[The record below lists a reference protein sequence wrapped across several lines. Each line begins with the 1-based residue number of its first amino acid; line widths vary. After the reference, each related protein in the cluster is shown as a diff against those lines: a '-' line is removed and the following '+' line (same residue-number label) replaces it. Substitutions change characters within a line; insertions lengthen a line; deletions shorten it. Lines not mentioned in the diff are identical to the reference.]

1 VISIATLSKRW
12 NISFNSI
19 KTGVKRLVEVGVL
32 REMGEKK
39 RNKLFVAPELMALL
53 LGQEQ

>member
-1 VISIATLSKRW
+1 
-12 NISFNSI
+12 
-19 KTGVKRLVEVGVL
+19 VKRLVEVGVL